1 MPSDKRNTIMA
12 IATALIFLHWSAS
25 LCPETCLFANCS
37 NSNACIMVLPKLSFV
52 LHSFLHNRVG
62 DDLWYMHQCK
72 TQVRAVQAGVLLA
85 LFLAWNVGLTFEELE
100 AKRSTMIH
108 CVKVTHPLLSTTG
121 VYILTIMHSVFFVMA
136 GLIVEMLF
144 MLLSV
149 HNTA

>member
-1 MPSDKRNTIMA
+1 M
-12 IATALIFLHWSAS
+12 
-25 LCPETCLFANCS
+25 
-37 NSNACIMVLPKLSFV
+37 
-52 LHSFLHNRVG
+52 
-62 DDLWYMHQCK
+62 
-72 TQVRAVQAGVLLA
+72 QAGVLLA

-108 CVKVTHPLLSTTG
+108 CVKATHPLLSTTG